1 MSRPILNIMVKLGVN
16 IDHVATL
23 RQARRGSCPDPVG
36 AALVCQKSGADS
48 IVAHLRED
56 RRHIQD
62 ADLLSLK
69 KNLKINLNME
79 MSLAADIV
87 DFALKL
93 KPFQVTLVPEKR
105 AELTT
110 EGGLDVVKNF
120 SKIVDALAR
129 FKAKGIRASL
139 FIDPDIRQIKSAVK
153 AGARI
158 IEIHTG
164 RYADARTKSETDKTF
179 KQVKQA
185 VGFARENGLLV
196 NAGHGLDYRNVRR
209 IAKLAGINELNI
221 GYAIICQALSV
232 GLGRAVQQMKGL
244 VGYDRRHRG

>member
-1 MSRPILNIMVKLGVN
+1 MLKLGVN

-23 RQARRGSCPDPVG
+23 RQARKGSYPSPVL

-62 ADLLSLK
+62 ADLLLLK
-69 KNLKINLNME
+69 HNLKVKLNME
-79 MSLAADIV
+79 MSLATDIV
-87 DFALKL
+87 NFALKL

-110 EGGLDVVKNF
+110 EGGLDVTANCR
-120 SKIVDALAR
+120 KIQYALAR
-129 FKAKGIRASL
+129 FQDKGIQASL
-139 FIDPDIRQIKSAVK
+139 FIDPDFRQIKAAAI
-153 AGARI
+153 AGAQI

-164 RYADARTKSETDKTF
+164 RYAEAKSKCAKNKAF

-185 VGFARENGLLV
+185 VLFARENNLVV
-196 NAGHGLDYRNVRR
+196 NAGHGLDYQNVRR
-209 IAKLAGINELNI
+209 IASIAGINELNI
-221 GYAIICQALSV
+221 GYAIICRALFA
-232 GLGRAVQQMKGL
+232 GLDHAVRQMKGL
-244 VGYDRRHRG
+244 I

>member
-1 MSRPILNIMVKLGVN
+1 MIKLGVN

-23 RQARRGSCPDPVG
+23 RQQRKGNDPSPVQ
-36 AALVCQKSGADS
+36 AALVCQIAGADS

-62 ADLLSLK
+62 ADLLLLRKQLK
-69 KNLKINLNME
+69 VNLNME

-110 EGGLDVVKNF
+110 EGGLNVAANF
-120 SKIVDALAR
+120 NRIRSALAK
-129 FKAKGIRASL
+129 FQNKGIEASL
-139 FIDPDIRQIKSAVK
+139 FIDPDIRQISSAVK

-164 RYADARTKSETDKTF
+164 RYADAKSKRGEDKAF
-179 KQVKQA
+179 EQVKRA
-185 VGFARENGLLV
+185 VLFARENGLIV
-196 NAGHGLDYRNVRR
+196 NAGHGLDYLNVRR
-209 IAKLAGINELNI
+209 IAKIPGINELNI
-221 GYAIICQALSV
+221 GYAIICRALSV
-232 GLGRAVQQMKGL
+232 GLGQAVRQMKGL
-244 VGYDRRHRG
+244 VKR

>member
-1 MSRPILNIMVKLGVN
+1 MLKLGVN

-23 RQARRGSCPDPVG
+23 RQARKGSDADPVL
-36 AALVCQKSGADS
+36 AALVCQKAGSDS

-62 ADLLSLK
+62 ADLLLLK
-69 KNLKINLNME
+69 KRLKIKLNME
-79 MSLAADIV
+79 MSLASDIV
-87 DFALKL
+87 NFALKL

-110 EGGLDVVKNF
+110 EGGLDVVVNYRRVR
-120 SKIVDALAR
+120 SALLR
-129 FKAKGIRASL
+129 FRKRGIGVSL
-139 FIDPDIRQIKSAVK
+139 FIDPDIRQIKAAAK

-164 RYADARTKSETDKTF
+164 RYAQARSKQEKVKAF
-179 KQVKQA
+179 YQVKQA
-185 VGFARENGLLV
+185 VLFAKENGLVV

-209 IAKLAGINELNI
+209 IAKISGINELNI
-221 GYAIICQALSV
+221 GYSIICRALSV
-232 GLGRAVQQMKGL
+232 GLEQAVRQMKGL
-244 VGYDRRHRG
+244 I